1 MPVKTIQI
9 LVSSLSTGAGDG
21 AASSKTKFD
30 PFKSCKLILV
40 VRLVK
45 QKKIGGLFVL
55 LILVKDYLLIMLLMN
70 NNYILYIYIYILCI
84 KMSLVNFECWD

>member
-1 MPVKTIQI
+1 MPLKTIQI

-40 VRLVK
+40 VGLVK
-45 QKKIGGLFVL
+45 QKKNRWPFCLSDINERLSAYYVT
-55 LILVKDYLLIMLLMN
+55 Y
-70 NNYILYIYIYILCI
+70 
-84 KMSLVNFECWD
+84 E